1 MRARPQVAIA
11 HDYLTQRGGAERV
24 VLAMARAFPEA
35 QIHTT
40 LYNPETTF
48 PEFADLDIVTS
59 PLNRLSMIRRHHRL
73 ALPVLAPVASRM
85 NVDADVVLTSTSG
98 WAHGFNTTGRTV
110 VYCHAPARWLYKPR
124 EYLGGHHLQSFAG
137 MALGILT
144 PPLRA
149 WDKRVALRATTYL
162 ANSRVVSDRIQEA
175 YGITAEVLAP
185 PHGVAADGDVDPVPE
200 LEGWGDY
207 HLVVSRL
214 LPYKNVGAA
223 IDAFRGLP
231 DERIVVVG
239 HGPLRHGLVSHLPSN
254 GRLVSHLSDAQMR
267 WVYSHAHALIAPS
280 IEDFGLT
287 PIEAAAFGKPTIALR
302 GGGYLDTVIE
312 GVTGLFVDL
321 ATPDAIA
328 EAVKLS
334 RAQSWDSAY
343 LMEHGASF
351 GDDRFADALRQR
363 VRAQLAIS

>member
-1 MRARPQVAIA
+1 MSRPQVAIA
-11 HDYLTQRGGAERV
+11 HDYLTQRRGAERV

-48 PEFADLDIVTS
+48 PEFRDLDIVTS
-59 PLNRLSMIRRHHRL
+59 PINRLGALRRHHRL
-73 ALPVLAPVASRM
+73 ALPLLAPVSSRM
-85 NVDADVVLTSTSG
+85 NIDAEVVLTSTSG
-98 WAHGFNTTGRTV
+98 WAHGFQTTGRTV
-110 VYCHAPARWLYKPR
+110 VYCHAPARWLYQPR
-124 EYLGGHHLQSFAG
+124 EYLGGPHFQSIAG
-137 MALGILT
+137 IALSVLA

-162 ANSRVVSDRIQEA
+162 ANSRVVRDRVHDA

-185 PHGVAADGDVDPVPE
+185 PHGVTAEGEQEPVPE
-200 LEGWGDY
+200 LEGWSDY

-239 HGPLRHGLVSHLPSN
+239 HGPLRHSLASHLPSN
-254 GRLVSHLSDAQMR
+254 ARLVSHLSDAQIR
-267 WVYSHAHALIAPS
+267 WVYAHSHALIAPS

-312 GVTGLFVDL
+312 GVTGLFVE
-321 ATPDAIA
+321 TPTSPAIA
-328 EAVKLS
+328 RAVQLS
-334 RAQSWDSAY
+334 RAQSWDADY
-343 LMEHGASF
+343 LEAHGASF
-351 GDDRFADALRQR
+351 GDERFAEALRER
-363 VRAQLAIS
+363 VYTHLAIS